1 MMAHVIARYLGTTVS
16 MVLVLVALGAAW
28 LIAGG

>member
-1 MMAHVIARYLGTTVS
+1 MAHVIARRLGTVVS

-28 LIAGG
+28 LIAG